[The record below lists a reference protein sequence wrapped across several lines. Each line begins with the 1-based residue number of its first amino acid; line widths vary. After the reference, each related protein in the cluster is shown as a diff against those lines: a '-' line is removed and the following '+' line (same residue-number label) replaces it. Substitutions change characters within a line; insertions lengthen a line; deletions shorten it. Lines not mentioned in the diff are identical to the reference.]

1 MILNFDDL
9 FCIPPS
15 KELLLVAMEMISIML
30 KKETAKQITTASHL
44 DVTFKK
50 VFLRKWNNYELYIL
64 AIQKPFL
71 IHSPITAEKV
81 IS

>member
-50 VFLRKWNNYELYIL
+50 VFLRK
-64 AIQKPFL
+64 
-71 IHSPITAEKV
+71 
-81 IS
+81 